1 MLHYN
6 NRLIWQILPSYVNVF
21 NFLAVFSSLLFFPP
35 SSTASGLRWCREVQ
49 FNRTITAKTWPMLCG
64 PVNEFPL
71 LFHSWQEF
79 LITATLLFFFSRNKL
94 VKCHAKCKLIN
105 KQKLRILGSLF
116 HSTLLCLMLCP
127 VEGEACDWRGNF
139 FLRTR

>member
-1 MLHYN
+1 
-6 NRLIWQILPSYVNVF
+6 
-21 NFLAVFSSLLFFPP
+21 
-35 SSTASGLRWCREVQ
+35 
-49 FNRTITAKTWPMLCG
+49 MLCG

-139 FLRTR
+139 FLRTRQIYIYYKVVFEGHILFMQLKIYEFSIYRVVLPKNSIKKIYLYIVHILIVLLTSSREKK